1 MPLDDA
7 PLKPFLSPEELD
19 VGEQRFWAAIRD
31 EGLESLTFILVIEVK
46 AHTLETRSVA
56 VIIGK

>member
-19 VGEQRFWAAIRD
+19 VGEQRFWAAVRD

-46 AHTLETRSVA
+46 AHALETR
-56 VIIGK
+56 